1 MTARLTESR
10 MYGHLW
16 GTSRMRAIFTE
27 DARLRSWLHIL
38 TALADAQAHLGL
50 VPDTA
55 AKAISTHADTGRLDM
70 DLIANETRRSGHSML
85 GLIAGL
91 RAALPEE
98 AREHVYHGAT
108 VQDVTDTWTAIAMRQ
123 AGAIVWTDMWALE
136 SLLLDLAE
144 EHRDTVM
151 VGRTHGQA
159 GAVITFGWKVAT
171 WADEVRRHL
180 DRLRDGADR
189 WLVGQLGGA
198 VGTGAFFGADAV
210 ALRDLFC
217 ANLGLTAPRISWL
230 STRDRI
236 ADFGGTLAQIGAT
249 LGRIGNEIYAL
260 ARSSA
265 AEVRESADV
274 GAVSSITMPHKRN
287 PERSEHLVTL
297 ARLVAPHAQL
307 LVDAMIGEHERDG
320 RSWKTEWVALPEI
333 CLLVGTGSEIA
344 RDVVAGL
351 EVDVAAMATN
361 VEAHRH
367 GLASERLLVA
377 ATRAI
382 GKHSAQQLLSNVLA
396 DAHATRVPLDRALT
410 DSAELREHLGGDTI
424 RAALDAPPDT
434 GAAGEMVDAVV
445 TAARGRRAGES
456 DTWP

>member
-16 GTSRMRAIFTE
+16 GTPRMRAVFSE
-27 DARLRSWLHIL
+27 DARLQSWLDIL
-38 TALADAQAHLGL
+38 TALAEAQAQLGL
-50 VPDTA
+50 IPDA
-55 AKAISTHADTGRLDM
+55 AAQAIAIYADAGKLDI
-70 DLIANETRRSGHSML
+70 DLIADETRHTGHSML

-91 RAALPEE
+91 RAVLPEE

-108 VQDVTDTWTAIAMRQ
+108 VQDITDTWTALAMRQ
-123 AGAIVWTDMWALE
+123 VGAIVWSDLWALE
-136 SLLLDLAE
+136 GLLLGLAE
-144 EHRDTVM
+144 QHRDTVM

-180 DRLRDGADR
+180 DRLREGADR

-198 VGTGAFFGADAV
+198 VGTGMFFGADAV

-217 ANLGLTAPRISWL
+217 TRLGLAAPRISWL
-230 STRDRI
+230 STRDRV
-236 ADFGGTLAQIGAT
+236 ADFGSTLAQLSAT
-249 LGRIGNEIYAL
+249 LGRIGNEVYAL
-260 ARSSA
+260 ARSSV
-265 AEVRESADV
+265 AEVRESTDKA
-274 GAVSSITMPHKRN
+274 AVSSITMPHKRN

-333 CLLVGTGSEIA
+333 CLLVGTATELA
-344 RDVVAGL
+344 CDVMTGL
-351 EVDVAAMATN
+351 EVDVDAMAAN
-361 VEAHRH
+361 VEAQRH
-367 GLASERLLVA
+367 GLASEQLLVA

-382 GKHSAQQLLSNVLA
+382 GKHSAQRLLQDVLA
-396 DAHATRVPLDRALT
+396 AAHAARVPFGHALAT
-410 DSAELREHLGGDTI
+410 SDELRRHLGADVVRTAL
-424 RAALDAPPDT
+424 AATPDT
-434 GAAGEMVDAVV
+434 GAACDMVDAVV
-445 TAARGRRAGES
+445 ANARAQRAGAS
-456 DTWP
+456 DQWP